1 MDHIKLG
8 PINLELNIEIQ
19 FNKILVLITFT
30 LNQILF

>member
-1 MDHIKLG
+1 MDRIKSG

-19 FNKILVLITFT
+19 INKILVLITFT